1 MTKQSTISTLSDL
14 ELDAIGGGGG
24 DHGRGHGHG
33 YGYGRGDRNDVN
45 VDISGDNNKTAVLT
59 DVQVSKGGTI
69 NINF

>member
-14 ELDAIGGGGG
+14 ELDAIGGG
-24 DHGRGHGHG
+24 HGGHGNGNGH
-33 YGYGRGDRNDVN
+33 GYGRGDRNDVN

>member
-24 DHGRGHGHG
+24 DHGRGH
-33 YGYGRGDRNDVN
+33 GYGRGDRNDVN

>member
-14 ELDAIGGGGG
+14 ELDAIGGGHG
-24 DHGRGHGHG
+24 DHGRGH
-33 YGYGRGDRNDVN
+33 GYGRGDRNDVN

>member
-24 DHGRGHGHG
+24 DHGRGHG
-33 YGYGRGDRNDVN
+33 YGRGDRNDVN

-59 DVQVSKGGTI
+59 DVKVSGNGTLE
-69 NINF
+69 INF

>member
-1 MTKQSTISTLSDL
+1 MAKQSTISTLSDL

-24 DHGRGHGHG
+24 DHGRGH
-33 YGYGRGDRNDVN
+33 GYGRGDRNDVN